1 MKKLRSIAIPL
12 FLLSLTSFS
21 AAEKP
26 NIIVFLVDD
35 MGPMDTSVA
44 FLTDDA
50 GKPVKYPLNEW
61 YRTPNMEKL
70 ASQGIRFSQFYAQS
84 VCSPSRN
91 SLMTGQN
98 ATRHHTTQWINPSR
112 DNRGKNGPTKWNWEG
127 LKKGQTTLPL
137 ILKDNGYQT
146 IFVGKGHF
154 GPTGYEGAEP
164 LNLGFDVNI
173 AGSAIGKPNSYLGD
187 YGKGSV
193 YAVPML
199 EKYHNTGTFLTEAI
213 TLEANAEIKKAVA
226 KKKPFFLY
234 MSHYAVHAPFD
245 PDPRFINNYDESKN
259 KTKKACAFASLV
271 EGMDKSLGDIMK
283 TLEEQGVAENTLI
296 LFLGDNGSDAPI
308 GEFTDHGSSA
318 PLRGK
323 KATYY
328 EGGMRAPLI
337 VSWAKTNAE
346 LAVQKELPIAANKIH
361 SQITKIMDVFPTVLN
376 VAGASIPEGYI
387 QDGHD
392 LKQMLSGENDP
403 SNPDTFLMHFPHKH
417 RSSYFTSYRNG
428 DWKLIYS
435 YFAAEKYMLY
445 NLKSDPYE
453 NTDLAKSNPEKI
465 KVLMEEMKKQ
475 LIAENALYPEKG
487 GKTILPE

>member
-1 MKKLRSIAIPL
+1 MKKLLLTLISTTFLPL
-12 FLLSLTSFS
+12 VT

-26 NIIVFLVDD
+26 NIVVFLVDD
-35 MGPMDTSVA
+35 MGPMDTSVP
-44 FLTDDA
+44 FLTDKT
-50 GKPVKYPLNEW
+50 GEPVKYPLNEF

-70 ASQGIRFSQFYAQS
+70 ASQGIRFNQFYAQS
-84 VCSPSRN
+84 VCSPSRS

-98 ATRHHTTQWINPSR
+98 ATRHQTTQWIKPNVN
-112 DNRGKNGPTKWNWEG
+112 NRGSNGPTKWNWEG

-137 ILKDNGYQT
+137 LLQNNGYHT

-154 GPTGYEGAEP
+154 GPSGHEGEEP

-173 AGSAIGKPNSYLGD
+173 AGSGIGRPHTYLGD
-187 YGKGSV
+187 YGQGTSHP
-193 YAVPML
+193 VPGL
-199 EKYHNTGTFLTEAI
+199 EKYHDSGTFLTEAI

-234 MSHYAVHAPFD
+234 MSHYAVHGPFD
-245 PDPRFINNYDESKN
+245 PDPRFIDNY
-259 KTKKACAFASLV
+259 KKGKGNRANAFASLV

-308 GEFTDHGSSA
+308 GKTTHHGASA

-323 KATYY
+323 KGTCY

-337 VSWAKTNAE
+337 VSWAKLNSE
-346 LAVQKELPIAANKIH
+346 LKAQKNLVIPANKIN
-361 SQITKIMDVFPTVLN
+361 SQIATIMDIFPTVLN
-376 VAGASIPEGYI
+376 VAGVEIPKEYI
-387 QDGHD
+387 QDGYD
-392 LKQMLSGENDP
+392 LKKMLSGEPDP
-403 SNPDTFLMHFPHKH
+403 THPDTFLMHFPHQH

-435 YFAAEKYMLY
+435 YFSKTKYKLY
-445 NLKSDPYE
+445 NLKSDPFE
-453 NTDLAKSNPEKI
+453 SKDLAESNPER
-465 KVLMEEMKKQ
+465 VGALMEKMKKQ
-475 LIAENALYPEKG
+475 LTAEGALYPEKD
-487 GKTILPE
+487 GKEVLPD